1 MDYCD
6 CYVYVPIRFV
16 RENKRIHIVV
26 VEKVATTPP
35 LQLRLQLSGA
45 LSGGLLA
52 EHPRG
57 SEDPRHPVRD
67 SCVRPDIPGV
77 SSGTAG
83 GVRSVCMCHTYPFDM
98 CLAQAF
104 C

>member
-1 MDYCD
+1 M
-6 CYVYVPIRFV
+6 
-16 RENKRIHIVV
+16 
-26 VEKVATTPP
+26 ATTPP

-57 SEDPRHPVRD
+57 SEGPSHPVSG

-83 GVRSVCMCHTYPFDM
+83 GVRSVCMCLTYPFDM

>member
-1 MDYCD
+1 M
-6 CYVYVPIRFV
+6 
-16 RENKRIHIVV
+16 
-26 VEKVATTPP
+26 ATTPP

-45 LSGGLLA
+45 LSGGPLA
-52 EHPRG
+52 ERPRG
-57 SEDPRHPVRD
+57 SEGPSHPMSG

-77 SSGTAG
+77 SIGTAG